1 MPRCAASVAISSR
14 IASKIHER
22 LDYLCEALHFDFE
35 LIEPPHC
42 GSVKRL
48 HCTGVWW
55 LHWRMHW

>member
-1 MPRCAASVAISSR
+1 MICTGVYTGGCKA
-14 IASKIHER
+14 IHER

-35 LIEPPHC
+35 LIEPLHC